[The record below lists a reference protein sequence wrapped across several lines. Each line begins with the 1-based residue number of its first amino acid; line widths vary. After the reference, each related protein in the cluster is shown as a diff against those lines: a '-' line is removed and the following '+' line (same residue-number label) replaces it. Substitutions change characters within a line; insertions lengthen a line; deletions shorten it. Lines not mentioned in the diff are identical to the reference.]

1 MLYRS
6 FSLQCLTNPLRHRRF
21 LVRHRIVGLRSRTDL
36 LRYRS
41 YLLRCLTNPP
51 RCRRFLVRYRTVE
64 LRLGI
69 AVPFKGRV
77 MNRKQI
83 GFSQT

>member
-1 MLYRS
+1 MYTGIHGYWFVSIDITTAVLRARTDSLRYRS
-6 FSLQCLTNPLRHRRF
+6 FS
-21 LVRHRIVGLRSRTDL
+21 
-36 LRYRS
+36 
-41 YLLRCLTNPP
+41 LRCLTNPL
-51 RCRRFLVRYRTVE
+51 RCRRFLVRYRTAE

-69 AVPFKGRV
+69 AVPFKGWV